1 MNPNPQTENDDPL
14 RQTLRQWVV
23 DTPLPARFQER
34 VWQRIARKETR
45 PESNLSNALARL
57 LEIVQ
62 PRPKLAFAYLMV
74 LLAAGGVAGSMAA
87 QRANN
92 RFAASLGCRYTQSVG
107 TFPLQSAPPRK

>member
-74 LLAAGGVAGSMAA
+74 LLAAGGVAGSWAA
-87 QRANN
+87 QRENN
-92 RFAASLGCRYTQSVG
+92 RLDAALGSRYLQSVDP
-107 TFPLQSAPPRK
+107 FQIAAAHP